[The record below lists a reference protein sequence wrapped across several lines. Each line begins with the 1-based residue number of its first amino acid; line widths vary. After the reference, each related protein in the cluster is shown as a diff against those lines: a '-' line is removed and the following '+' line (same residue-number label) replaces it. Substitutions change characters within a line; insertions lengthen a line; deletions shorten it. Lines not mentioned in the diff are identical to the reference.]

1 MTPIDRIAKEYVNL
15 TLIKH
20 QHHDIW
26 DVYWLADTI
35 FWKREELYID
45 RENRSYPYKPAP
57 KMPFMSLNDILS
69 ASEML
74 TSKLEELKDSFEGN
88 DSIRAKFL
96 FEHMKSLSVKT
107 RLLMGEQMPYDTFTK
122 EMYSLVAPTF
132 DETALKKAYDELDKV
147 LPGIGALQDRIDEYK
162 ENIKIPADKL
172 PAAMNYAAKFFHRM
186 AVENMGVRDECMPRL
201 RYWHNNNNLD
211 FVTILFGYD
220 YDVVSIEQ
228 NINLDLPYYLDN
240 LREIVG
246 HELEPGHF
254 TFMNLRTKG
263 AIDTGYPELGLN
275 LHCPSSAFIEA
286 GARLTV
292 ELALDTAEKEHE
304 FDEKLFEIVGV
315 DKKYIDYLPTYR
327 KFDQAANYG
336 KLEIERNFWNGVWT
350 DEQARKFAK
359 KYAIDY
365 SDVLRFRND
374 AGHYTSHSYSTDMLR
389 DYYNKQFSNTEE
401 KWSAYTMLCQYPFSM
416 KEIANGTFDP
426 FAFECN

>member
-1 MTPIDRIAKEYVNL
+1 MTI
-15 TLIKH
+15 
-20 QHHDIW
+20 
-26 DVYWLADTI
+26 
-35 FWKREELYID
+35 
-45 RENRSYPYKPAP
+45 
-57 KMPFMSLNDILS
+57 
-69 ASEML
+69 
-74 TSKLEELKDSFEGN
+74 
-88 DSIRAKFL
+88 
-96 FEHMKSLSVKT
+96 
-107 RLLMGEQMPYDTFTK
+107 
-122 EMYSLVAPTF
+122 
-132 DETALKKAYDELDKV
+132 
-147 LPGIGALQDRIDEYK
+147 
-162 ENIKIPADKL
+162 
-172 PAAMNYAAKFFHRM
+172 
-186 AVENMGVRDECMPRL
+186 
-201 RYWHNNNNLD
+201 
-211 FVTILFGYD
+211 
-220 YDVVSIEQ
+220 
-228 NINLDLPYYLDN
+228 
-240 LREIVG
+240 
-246 HELEPGHF
+246 
-254 TFMNLRTKG
+254 
-263 AIDTGYPELGLN
+263 ELGLN
-275 LHCPSSAFIEA
+275 SHGPSSAFIEA

-336 KLEIERNFWNGVWT
+336 KLEIERNLWNGVWT